1 MGARVCDLAHRDP
14 AFALVSAVSRAGS
27 PREGEHAA
35 PPSFKGDAPRIGP
48 FPGMN
53 ADVVID
59 FTSEA
64 GALEALR
71 IAREAHANLLVGA
84 TALGA
89 ATLDALRAASAERA
103 VLVAPNTSL
112 GIALAAKILAQM
124 TAALGADYEIALVEA
139 HHSAKK
145 DAPSGTAIRLA
156 DAVRAS
162 GGALRDDQILSIRG
176 GDVVG
181 EHTVRFAG
189 PGEYLELTHRATSRD
204 VFARG
209 ALRAAAWLRGRA
221 PGWWTMEDVLA
232 LPAQ

>member
-1 MGARVCDLAHRDP
+1 MGARICDLAHRDP
-14 AFALVSAVSRAGS
+14 AFTLVSAVSRVGS
-27 PREGEHAA
+27 RREGERAA
-35 PPSFKGDAPRIGP
+35 PASFKGDAPRIGP
-48 FPGMN
+48 FPGGN

-59 FTSEA
+59 FTSDA
-64 GALEALR
+64 GVPEALR
-71 IAREAHANLLVGA
+71 IAREAGANLLVGA
-84 TALGA
+84 TALSA

-103 VLVAPNTSL
+103 VIVAPNTSL
-112 GIALAAKILAQM
+112 GVALAAKILAQM
-124 TAALGADYEIALVEA
+124 TAALGSDYEISLVEA

-145 DAPSGTAIRLA
+145 DAPSGTALRLA
-156 DAVRAS
+156 ASIRAA
-162 GGALRDDQILSIRG
+162 GGVIRDDQILAMRG

-221 PGWWTMEDVLA
+221 PGWWTMEDVLS
-232 LPAQ
+232 LGAQ